1 MTLRIALAALAAA
14 LSALAVAVVVSA
26 QNGSTSA
33 TAKDS
38 LFAAL
43 AGKNERPTAD
53 RDGRGSFAANFAGGE
68 LCYGYVVKNIGDP
81 AAAHIHKGAAGKNGD
96 VVIPLKTPS
105 SGNPGTVSDCVAVG
119 AGLRKSILSNPAT
132 FYVNVHNGDFPGGAV
147 RGQLFARSP

>member
-1 MTLRIALAALAAA
+1 MLRIAIAALAAA

-43 AGKNERPTAD
+43 AGKNERPKAD
-53 RDGRGSFAANFAGGE
+53 RDGRGSFAANIAGGE

-81 AAAHIHKGAAGKNGD
+81 AAAHIHRGSAGKNGD
-96 VVIPLKTPS
+96 IVVTLDTPS

-119 AGLRKSILSNPAT
+119 AELRGKILRNPAT
-132 FYVNVHNGDFPGGAV
+132 YYVNVHNAEFPGGAV
-147 RGQLFARSP
+147 RGQLFAKSP

>member
-1 MTLRIALAALAAA
+1 MTLRMATAALAAA

-43 AGKNERPTAD
+43 AGKNERPRAD
-53 RDGRGSFAANFAGGE
+53 KDGRGSFAANFAGGE
-68 LCYGYVVKNIGDP
+68 LCYGYVVKNIADP

-96 VVIPLKTPS
+96 VVITLDTPR
-105 SGNPGTVSDCVAVG
+105 SGNPGTVSGCVDVA
-119 AGLRKSILSNPAT
+119 AGLRRKILANPAT
-132 FYVNVHNGDFPGGAV
+132 YYVNVHNADFPGGAV